1 MKYFGNGLSELH
13 KELNAVIR
21 NPNNLTETKQV
32 FLELHSKLHLSVATG
47 TAHNEVDGLLKDL
60 AVDEY
65 KIMPTS
71 KDETIAWV
79 LWHIA
84 RIEDLTMGILVADG
98 VQLFDSQWKKRLNAP
113 ITDTDN
119 ALSDDEIMD
128 LSSQLNIEELIA
140 YRNAV
145 GQRTREIV
153 SSLSAE
159 DMERKVSMQRLEAIK
174 QTGGVISH
182 KNSIW
187 LLDFWKKKDVS
198 GLLLMPPTRHV
209 MLHLND
215 CCKWKQHIRNNKKCF
230 RRT

>member
-13 KELNAVIR
+13 KKLNAVIR
-21 NPNNLTETKQV
+21 NPNKLTEAKQL
-32 FLELHSKLHLSVATG
+32 FFELHSKLHLSAVTG
-47 TAHNEVDGLLKDL
+47 TEHNEVDSLLKDL
-60 AVDEY
+60 TVDEY
-65 KIMPTS
+65 KIMTTS
-71 KDETIAWV
+71 KDETIAWI

-98 VQLFDSQWKKRLNAP
+98 AQLFDNQWKKRLNVP
-113 ITDTDN
+113 IVDTGN

-128 LSSQLNIEELIA
+128 LSSQLNMEELIA

-145 GQRTREIV
+145 GQRTHEIV
-153 SSLSAE
+153 ASLSAE
-159 DMERKVSMQRLEAIK
+159 DMKRKISMQGLEAIK
-174 QTGGVISH
+174 QTGGVTSH
-182 KNSIW
+182 ENSKW
-187 LLDFWKKKDVS
+187 LLDFWGKKDVS

-230 RRT
+230 RRP

>member
-21 NPNNLTETKQV
+21 NPYKLAVAKQL
-32 FLELHSKLHLSVATG
+32 FFELHTKLHLSSIMG
-47 TAHNEVDGLLKDL
+47 TEHNEVDSLLNDL
-60 AVDEY
+60 TVDEY
-65 KIMPTS
+65 KIMPTA

-84 RIEDLTMGILVADG
+84 RIEDLTIGILVAERG
-98 VQLFDSQWKKRLNAP
+98 QLFNNEWKRQLNTP
-113 ITDTDN
+113 ITDTGN
-119 ALSDDEIMD
+119 ALSDDEIME

-145 GQRTREIV
+145 GQRTHEIIA
-153 SSLSAE
+153 SLSA
-159 DMERKVSMQRLEAIK
+159 DDIKRKVSTHGLETIK
-174 QTGGVISH
+174 QVGGVTDH
-182 KNSIW
+182 ENSIW
-187 LLDFWKKKDVS
+187 LLDFWSKKDVA

-215 CCKWKQHIRNNKKCF
+215 CCKWKLHIRKNRKCF
-230 RRT
+230 RRV